1 MTQRYG
7 DTSRQTGEERV
18 VIGGSSETSEYG
30 QHYGDT
36 DLAERR
42 PDHARSHAVGVGQ
55 DYDRTTLITRGS
67 RLRGG
72 PVLGGFVIGFATWIL
87 LELALFALDLGAL
100 AAQVVPSADPS
111 AWWWSGLAAAIGFLV
126 GGLVAGAS
134 LPTTRIDDGILNGIA
149 VWAVTLVALVV
160 MSAIGA
166 GIGFG
171 VVGDV
176 LATSPSLA
184 DADASVI
191 NDAQSAS
198 ASALLALS
206 VTLAA
211 AAIGGA
217 LGSKLW
223 PSHDDVSID
232 LRR

>member
-7 DTSRQTGEERV
+7 NGENQAGERIIIGDSPDSDPAYGDPYGDREVTRGQHTRADARYAPEQTHERV
-18 VIGGSSETSEYG
+18 T
-30 QHYGDT
+30 
-36 DLAERR
+36 L
-42 PDHARSHAVGVGQ
+42 VG
-55 DYDRTTLITRGS
+55 RGS

-100 AAQVVPSADPS
+100 AANVVPSADAS
-111 AWWWSGLAAAIGFLV
+111 TWWWSGLAAAIGFFV

-134 LPTTRIDDGILNGIA
+134 HPARGVDDGVLNGIA
-149 VWAVTLVALVV
+149 VWAVSVVSLLV

-176 LATSPSLA
+176 LATSSSLV
-184 DADASVI
+184 DADASTVS
-191 NDAQSAS
+191 DAQSA
-198 ASALLALS
+198 AGGALLALT

-217 LGSKLW
+217 LGAKMW
-223 PSHDDVSID
+223 PREHDSTID
-232 LRR
+232 LRH

>member
-1 MTQRYG
+1 MTQQPGSSGRTNGDRVIIGRSPEADAVYG
-7 DTSRQTGEERV
+7 DRYEDREVTRGQHAYADARYVPEETHERV
-18 VIGGSSETSEYG
+18 TV
-30 QHYGDT
+30 
-36 DLAERR
+36 
-42 PDHARSHAVGVGQ
+42 VG
-55 DYDRTTLITRGS
+55 RGS

-100 AAQVVPSADPS
+100 AASVVPSADS
-111 AWWWSGLAAAIGFLV
+111 STWWWSGLAAVIGFFI

-134 LPTTRIDDGILNGIA
+134 LPTRRVDDGILNGIA
-149 VWAVTLVALVV
+149 MWAVTVVSLVV
-160 MSAIGA
+160 MSALGA

-176 LATSPSLA
+176 LATSSSLA

-191 NDAQSAS
+191 NDAQSA
-198 ASALLALS
+198 AAAALLALT

-217 LGSKLW
+217 LGSKMW
-223 PSHDDVSID
+223 PGEHDATID
-232 LRR
+232 LRH